1 MDAQANGSKPE
12 QGRGNIWIYSEEG
25 FIRFEALLRKHG
37 LHQKKI
43 WALRTEAFGTLVTAE
58 YKRPLRHR
66 FSFIGGLLYA
76 ILAWFRAR
84 RNPVPALRLPTA
96 FVLSVAGDSSKE
108 MDMARSLVPELL
120 RFGQSVAI
128 LHDIPSGKSNA
139 LAEEFPRHYH
149 RLPEY
154 AIYRV
159 SGRMFLASLFDAL
172 GMTGS
177 LLLLAVDAPGI
188 VPCLIRNGGLL
199 LLAFLEQSL
208 AEDFLSRCLARDTLR
223 GVAMVTEGTPFAR
236 ALVNCAHRLNAQAF
250 QFLHGFPHFLH
261 AVGDS
266 DHVFCFSSVERG
278 IFLSYGW
285 PEASVHACGH
295 CRGDIVR
302 KDIASRRKIMG
313 LDGGLR
319 ILFAEQGVEGRY
331 DPDCYRQTVS
341 CVFAGALKAGLTT
354 NEFRIRIHPRSD
366 RKRFE
371 EVAKACGFQNVGNYM
386 SQHPLADDLA
396 WSNVVATACSTMAVE
411 AAWADACLIWLPVG
425 SFVFDIRQ
433 QLVAAGYGIEAA
445 NAGEFAQWLGRLRDP
460 VERQAAAGKL
470 QTAARRLAVYSPTAV
485 RDSVNLMLNPGLR
498 RADCGR

>member
-1 MDAQANGSKPE
+1 MDAQAKGSKPE
-12 QGRGNIWIYSEEG
+12 QGRGNIWIFSEES
-25 FIRFEALLRKHG
+25 FIRFEALLRKHR
-37 LHQKKI
+37 LHLKRI
-43 WALRTEAFGTLVTAE
+43 WNLRAEAFGTLVTAE
-58 YKRPLRHR
+58 PKRPLRHQ

-76 ILAWFRAR
+76 ILAWVRAR
-84 RNPVPALRLPTA
+84 RKPGSALQLPAA
-96 FVLSVAGDSSKE
+96 FVLSVVGDSSKE
-108 MDMARSLVPELL
+108 MDMARSLAPELL
-120 RFGQSVAI
+120 RYGQSVAI
-128 LHDIPSGKSNA
+128 LHDIPSGKPNA

-149 RLPEY
+149 RLPEQ

-159 SGRMFLASLFDAL
+159 SGRMFLSSLFNAL
-172 GMTGS
+172 GMAGS
-177 LLLLAVDAPGI
+177 LLSLAVDAPGI
-188 VPCLIRNGGLL
+188 VPCLIRNGGSL
-199 LLAFLEQSL
+199 LLAFLEQGL

-250 QFLHGFPHFLH
+250 QFLHGFPHLLH
-261 AVGDS
+261 AVADS

-302 KDIASRRKIMG
+302 KDIASRRETMSLG
-313 LDGGLR
+313 GGLR
-319 ILFAEQGVEGRY
+319 ILFAEQGIEGSY
-331 DPDCYRQTVS
+331 ALDCYRQTVS

-366 RKRFE
+366 RNRFE
-371 EVAKACGFQNVGNYM
+371 EIAITSGFQDVGNYV
-386 SQHPLADDLA
+386 SQHPLVDDLA
-396 WSNVVATACSTMAVE
+396 WANVVATAWSTMAVE

-425 SFVFDIRQ
+425 SFVFGIRQ

-445 NAGEFAQWLGRLRDP
+445 NAEEFAQWLGRLRDP

-470 QTAARRLAVYSPTAV
+470 QSAARRLAICSPTAV
-485 RDSVNLMLNPGLR
+485 RDSVNLMLNPGLKR
-498 RADCGR
+498 TDCG